1 MALLKPGPVPVLV
14 FDLEEAIMFDST
26 VVEIKNE
33 ATGEIK
39 KKQVKYYPEE
49 YKDRIG
55 KSYSDYVQSKQMT
68 IFEFMEEYAGQSYS
82 DLIDN
87 SDNVADNLVGN
98 SSDNVENGENL
109 ADSSG
114 ESIPDESIPAENIII
129 VNGDISG
136 TDSIA
141 LAENPAT

>member
-1 MALLKPGPVPVLV
+1 
-14 FDLEEAIMFDST
+14 
-26 VVEIKNE
+26 
-33 ATGEIK
+33 
-39 KKQVKYYPEE
+39 
-49 YKDRIG
+49 
-55 KSYSDYVQSKQMT
+55 
-68 IFEFMEEYAGQSYS
+68 MEEYAGQSYS